1 MTIVKEQTVTPA
13 VIFFADNK
21 KYHYEQVTWRGF
33 AIIEQTFPN

>member
-33 AIIEQTFPN
+33 

>member
-21 KYHYEQVTWRGF
+21 KYHYEHYDLAGF
-33 AIIEQTFPN
+33 LPS